1 MCVWLQS
8 VHTETYVL
16 SIKLTYIFSLKE
28 FNLNLQKK
36 KKKEFNMNLQKKLI
50 CDREICIGY

>member
-36 KKKEFNMNLQKKLI
+36 KKKKIQYELAEEADLW
-50 CDREICIGY
+50 